1 MFSFKV
7 YDLPCYDGR
16 KSFYG
21 KAKVIEDDK
30 RISLKS
36 YNTIVC
42 YIDKQS
48 KKLGKLFDSY
58 SATTMRHINSFMQS
72 NGYPQYKG
80 KKWWNSLSYGLSM
93 IYNQNVA

>member
-7 YDLPCYDGR
+7 CDLPYYDGR

-58 SATTMRHINSFMQS
+58 SATTM
-72 NGYPQYKG
+72 
-80 KKWWNSLSYGLSM
+80 
-93 IYNQNVA
+93 

>member
-7 YDLPCYDGR
+7 CDLPYYDGR

-48 KKLGKLFDSY
+48 KKLGKFFDSY

-80 KKWWNSLSYGLSM
+80 KSGG
-93 IYNQNVA
+93 IV

>member
-30 RISLKS
+30 
-36 YNTIVC
+36 
-42 YIDKQS
+42 
-48 KKLGKLFDSY
+48 
-58 SATTMRHINSFMQS
+58 
-72 NGYPQYKG
+72 
-80 KKWWNSLSYGLSM
+80 
-93 IYNQNVA
+93 

>member
-58 SATTMRHINSFMQS
+58 SATT
-72 NGYPQYKG
+72 KC
-80 KKWWNSLSYGLSM
+80 SLTRCTFL
-93 IYNQNVA
+93 

>member
-58 SATTMRHINSFMQS
+58 SAATMRHINSFMQS

-80 KKWWNSLSYGLSM
+80 KKWWNSLSYGFEYDL
-93 IYNQNVA
+93 